1 MMGAG
6 HYLVFTLSDQTFGI
20 EVQKIR
26 EVLSFRNITPLPE
39 TQSFARGIISQRG
52 IILPVFELR
61 EKLQLPIK
69 NYSRFH
75 VIIVVETEGKR
86 MGVIADEISGLLEIL
101 PDETQKIDSQAFG
114 LRPEHLIGAGKKGE
128 RIIFILDID
137 HLLDTDKLEG
147 ERNSGQNSD
156 NRRQQ
161 ADLSYS
167 DGNIRQA
174 GP

>member
-61 EKLQLPIK
+61 EKLQLPTRD
-69 NYSRFH
+69 YSRFH
-75 VIIVVETEGKR
+75 VIIVVEIGGKR

-101 PDETQKIDSQAFG
+101 PDETQKNGSLAFG
-114 LRPEHLIGAGKKGE
+114 LRPEYLVGVGNKGE

-137 HLLDTDKLEG
+137 QMLNTDKLEG
-147 ERNSGQNSD
+147 ERNNGQNSV

-161 ADLSYS
+161 IDWSYS
-167 DGNIRQA
+167 DGNIEQA
-174 GP
+174 RA